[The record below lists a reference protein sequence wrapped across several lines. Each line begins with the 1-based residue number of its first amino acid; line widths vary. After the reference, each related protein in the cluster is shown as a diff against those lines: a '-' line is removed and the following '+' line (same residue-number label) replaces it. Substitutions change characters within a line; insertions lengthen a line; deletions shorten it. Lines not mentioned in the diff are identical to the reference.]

1 MDKITKDWWKAF
13 FLVFPI
19 LSFWLHASY
28 FYFSN
33 VTYSFDFVTC
43 LGVLYGNACDTKRKL
58 LVIPA
63 KRVLDLFI

>member
-43 LGVLYGNACDTKRKL
+43 LGVCYMEM
-58 LVIPA
+58 LVIQ
-63 KRVLDLFI
+63 KENYW